1 VKQGKNLY
9 EQKKIRE
16 DLEMLR
22 NEEEFENLCS
32 LTAMSLS
39 VIGEI
44 EDDLDDHVEKEIKRA
59 CEWALNEIDSF
70 KKRSIK
76 NGQ

>member
-1 VKQGKNLY
+1 
-9 EQKKIRE
+9 
-16 DLEMLR
+16 MLR

-32 LTAMSLS
+32 LTAMALS
-39 VIGEI
+39 VIREY
-44 EDDLDDHVEKEIKRA
+44 ELDDHVEKEIKKA
-59 CEWALNEIDSF
+59 SAWALNEIDSF